1 MLSNYSKGIKDKLDI
16 GISKVEKLVPSLFDK
31 KNYVVHC
38 RNLKFYL
45 DQVLKLTKINLIL
58 QFEQSTWL
66 KTYIDFNTENRK
78 LTKSDSEK
86 DFF

>member
-16 GISKVEKLVPSLFDK
+16 GNSKVEKLVPSLFDK

-45 DQVLKLTKINLIL
+45 DQVLKLTKIN
-58 QFEQSTWL
+58 
-66 KTYIDFNTENRK
+66 
-78 LTKSDSEK
+78 
-86 DFF
+86 